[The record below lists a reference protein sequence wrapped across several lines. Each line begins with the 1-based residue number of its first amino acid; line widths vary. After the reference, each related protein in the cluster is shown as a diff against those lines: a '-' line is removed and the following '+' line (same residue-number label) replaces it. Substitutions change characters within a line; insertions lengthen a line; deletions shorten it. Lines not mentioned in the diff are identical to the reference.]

1 MKIFVC
7 LSALVAVAFGRL
19 PVAHTDVDASQ
30 VSCSET
36 SIVFSGAAEN
46 FPRYS
51 GGELKLGDCALG
63 DDFSLDADANACGLV
78 KGTSGDLVTLSAAL
92 LSPPPK
98 GVITRRKPVKLSV
111 TCAYNRKTQDSAAA
125 IQPITIEILGDL
137 SQIGATIDVSLNL
150 LDGAGAI
157 VKTGDSLAI
166 PVGEPVSASVTGKHL
181 VALGLKAVATDCWV
195 TSKEDPADP
204 TRWDLLQGNCVAP
217 EEDTFSIA
225 ADGAGQVMSFEAFS
239 FTSDVTSVLYLHCDI
254 QACMAGNTK
263 CGTCASSR
271 RRRSLSLSSKR
282 GRVMTRAIK
291 VL

>member
-1 MKIFVC
+1 
-7 LSALVAVAFGRL
+7 
-19 PVAHTDVDASQ
+19 
-30 VSCSET
+30 
-36 SIVFSGAAEN
+36 
-46 FPRYS
+46 
-51 GGELKLGDCALG
+51 LG

-150 LDGAGAI
+150 LDDAGAI

-166 PVGEPVSASVTGKHL
+166 PVGEPVFASVTGKHL

-204 TRWDLLQGNCVAP
+204 TRWNLLQGNCVAP

-239 FTSDVTSVLYLHCDI
+239 FTSDVTSVLYLHCKI
-254 QACMAGNTK
+254 ETCMAGNTA

-271 RRRSLSLSSKR
+271 RRRSLSHYKK
-282 GRVMTRAIK
+282 GRVMTQAIK